1 MITISIASLLAG
13 YLACTT
19 PAHLDAKEIDTT
31 QCLGTE
37 DIQEYRITA
46 VQYVGDKAEIT
57 LDLLDDTTA
66 VLWVDRAALD
76 RSEAE

>member
-1 MITISIASLLAG
+1 MMTISIASLLAS

-19 PAHLDAKEIDTT
+19 PAHLDTKEIDHT
-31 QCLGTE
+31 QCLATD
-37 DIQEYRITA
+37 DIQQYNITA

-57 LDLLDDTTA
+57 LDLMDNTTA
-66 VLWVDRAALD
+66 ILWVYRDALD